1 MDKIRFKE
9 CINYPLYY
17 SKNPDHLSKPLKAW
31 EKVVGTLAFV
41 ALTLLAGS
49 FFYIKN
55 LRIKATKNPTDPLT
69 SKVATTYSNFRPQAA
84 GSHAAKAADET
95 LTKNPA
101 NGIVNLLVAAL
112 EQANLNSAQL
122 VETLKNLSQEDQQVL
137 TDFTQSVSSSFE
149 TFFKDFTPP
158 VKDYFYIK
166 ETVPKKSYE
175 VTLFGKLNQHSDGTD
190 NGFSFTSLGV
200 EHHFKTLDSNQI
212 LDILQSLIFLK
223 GKEKSIPLS
232 VRKEIRGNVLGLH
245 LEVNP
250 ITDVTTPS
258 MTKPLVPVSNPPQPQ
273 DSTHKTPDTFKQPQS
288 LPHATPLSSQP
299 SKVDFL
305 NYLNHNAMVPENKVN
320 FTEQINLC
328 TASDLKALRRVLS
341 LFDQNL
347 KDYLRDKK
355 TVDNETFRILYVP
368 NTYVEESFDSH
379 HFMFFKGQ
387 RVINNSGMDSK
398 KNVHESFY
406 IQNERLELEVL
417 SNDCIKEI
425 LRGYAAANYPIQ
437 LSQYGVRPFD
447 EFPNAVAFRFGI
459 KSPLS

>member
-55 LRIKATKNPTDPLT
+55 LRVKATKNPTDPLT

-84 GSHAAKAADET
+84 GSHAAKAADGT
-95 LTKNPA
+95 LIKNPA

-122 VETLKNLSQEDQQVL
+122 VDTLKNLPQEDQQAL
-137 TDFTQSVSSSFE
+137 THFTASVSSSFE
-149 TFFKDFTPP
+149 TFFKDFNPSIQ
-158 VKDYFYIK
+158 DYFYIQ
-166 ETVPKKSYE
+166 ETGPKKSYG
-175 VTLFGKLNQHSDGTD
+175 VALFGKLNQRPDGTD

-212 LDILQSLIFLK
+212 LDILQSLILLK
-223 GKEKSIPLS
+223 GKEKSIPIS
-232 VRKEIRGNVLGLH
+232 MRKDIKGNVLGLH

-250 ITDVTTPS
+250 TTNASTPS
-258 MTKPLVPVSNPPQPQ
+258 MAKPLPVSNTPQPQ
-273 DSTHKTPDTFKQPQS
+273 DSAHKTHDNFKQPQS
-288 LPHATPLSSQP
+288 LPHATPLSSEP

-305 NYLNHNAMVPENKVN
+305 NYLNHNVIAPETKVN
-320 FTEQINLC
+320 FTEQINQC
-328 TASDLKALRRVLS
+328 PASDLKALKRVLS

-355 TVDNETFRILYVP
+355 TVDNKTFRIMYQT
-368 NTYVEESFDSH
+368 NSHVEESFDSH
-379 HFMFFKGQ
+379 HFMFFKGE
-387 RVINNSGMDSK
+387 RIINNSGMDSK
-398 KNVHESFY
+398 KNVHEYFF
-406 IQNERLELEVL
+406 IQNERVELEVL

-425 LRGYAAANYPIQ
+425 LKGYAAANYPIQ
-437 LSQYGVRPFD
+437 LSPFGARPFD
-447 EFPNAVAFRFGI
+447 EFPQAVSFRFGI
-459 KSPLS
+459 K